1 MIRLKN
7 NIGMVKEAKV
17 GFSWTTLCFGL
28 FVPLLRGDLK
38 NSAIMGI
45 VGLLTCGISW
55 LVFPFFYNKTY
66 INSLLMQ
73 GFTGAS
79 EQDIQI
85 LVSKGFIAPQVKEEA
100 KEEVKVKAIEEA
112 KIEEVKEVEK
122 IEVMEEAKI
131 EVMENTDEV

>member
-7 NIGMVKEAKV
+7 SIGMVKECKN

-38 NSAIMGI
+38 NALIMGV
-45 VGLLTCGISW
+45 VGLLTCGICW

-79 EQDIQI
+79 ETDIQI
-85 LVSKGFIAPQVKEEA
+85 LVSKGFIIREV
-100 KEEVKVKAIEEA
+100 KEEVKAQIR
-112 KIEEVKEVEK
+112 
-122 IEVMEEAKI
+122 
-131 EVMENTDEV
+131 